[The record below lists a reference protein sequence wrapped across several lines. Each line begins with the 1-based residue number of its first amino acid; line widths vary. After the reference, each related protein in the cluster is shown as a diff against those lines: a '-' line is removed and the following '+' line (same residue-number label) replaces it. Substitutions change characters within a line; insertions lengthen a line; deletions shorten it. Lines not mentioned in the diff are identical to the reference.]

1 MLPARVSY
9 PFGSDILLKRVLFI
23 LLKGQHQNLLGLNYL
38 NEIETDLKRSLPK
51 FSQIKA
57 VVDEKIILKNLNN
70 S

>member
-1 MLPARVSY
+1 MSY